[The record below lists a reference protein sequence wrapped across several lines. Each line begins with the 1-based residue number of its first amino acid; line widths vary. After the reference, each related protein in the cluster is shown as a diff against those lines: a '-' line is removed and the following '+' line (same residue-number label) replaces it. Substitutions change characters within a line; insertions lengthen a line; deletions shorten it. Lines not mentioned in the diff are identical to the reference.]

1 MVGHKISNSKSNN
14 EIVFR
19 VFEAL
24 TDLLFFFFF
33 WPGTLTAL
41 SFSYYYCLID
51 TTPVYFKPAGDFL
64 DRSCSRRITA
74 IS

>member
-1 MVGHKISNSKSNN
+1 MVGHEISNSKSNN

-33 WPGTLTAL
+33 GQAL
-41 SFSYYYCLID
+41 
-51 TTPVYFKPAGDFL
+51 
-64 DRSCSRRITA
+64 
-74 IS
+74 

>member
-1 MVGHKISNSKSNN
+1 MVGHEISNSKSDN

-24 TDLLFFFFF
+24 TDTLFFFLARHFDS
-33 WPGTLTAL
+33 PPPI
-41 SFSYYYCLID
+41 SYYYCLID
-51 TTPVYFKPAGDFL
+51 TTPVYFKPTDDFL